1 MTIGAVVGAT
11 LSGVVG
17 VVAFFA
23 VLTAIK
29 ATTQVSSHIV
39 SAVVQSLKEE
49 KK

>member
-11 LSGVVG
+11 VSGVFG

-29 ATTQVSSHIV
+29 ASTQISSH
-39 SAVVQSLKEE
+39 VVATVMQSLKEN
-49 KK
+49 K

>member
-11 LSGVVG
+11 ISGVFG

-29 ATTQVSSHIV
+29 ATTQVSSYVV
-39 SAVVQSLKEE
+39 SAVVQSLKEN
-49 KK
+49 K